1 MDGTTTDYETLLPAL
16 KTDLGI
22 TATAFD
28 ERLVEMIGTAAERVK
43 ALGITL
49 NLSESVSDK
58 NLLLMY
64 AAYLWRCRVTQ
75 APMGRMLQLAL
86 NNRLFAEKAKEAEG

>member
-1 MDGTTTDYETLLPAL
+1 MDDNANKYTALLPAL

-22 TATAFD
+22 TAQAFD
-28 ERLVEMIGTAAERVK
+28 ERLVEMLGTAAERIR
-43 ALGITL
+43 ALGISL
-49 NLSESVSDK
+49 DESGSLSDK

-86 NNRLFAEKAKEAEG
+86 NNRLFGEKAREAET

>member
-22 TATAFD
+22 TAAAFD